1 MQLRNGEGGLDA
13 PRAPAS
19 RQGCGPP
26 RIIGRSLAGAIHD
39 QELVFQEK
47 RLRDQGTDATRS
59 EQPGQRG
66 DQVDN
71 KNGQIAHRR
80 IVAGWEILR
89 NYGRITI
96 RQAQLDPR
104 GLTYYC
110 RGFLLIRCDP
120 WFRMPGFP
128 RAPLLALLCSGM
140 LPRLS
145 FLSRIM
151 PFLPF
156 LSTPT

>member
-1 MQLRNGEGGLDA
+1 MQLRNGADGLDA

-26 RIIGRSLAGAIHD
+26 RIDWAIVAGAIHD

-59 EQPGQRG
+59 EQPSQRN

-89 NYGRITI
+89 NHGRNNNSPGTGV
-96 RQAQLDPR
+96 LR
-104 GLTYYC
+104 G
-110 RGFLLIRCDP
+110 I
-120 WFRMPGFP
+120 
-128 RAPLLALLCSGM
+128 
-140 LPRLS
+140 
-145 FLSRIM
+145 
-151 PFLPF
+151 PF
-156 LSTPT
+156 